1 MTCLQPLRL
10 KKKSKLLVSVAKEV
24 VFLDEPDKSF
34 KRFPIYWFRKI
45 KKKILLLE
53 EPMNLVKTGLLGNW
67 KEKKKKY
74 IYIYI
79 FWQRNEGRSVLQ
91 SINDSLFP
99 R

>member
-1 MTCLQPLRL
+1 MSYMTRLQPLRL

-45 KKKILLLE
+45 KKKKKILSLE

-67 KEKKKKY
+67 K
-74 IYIYI
+74 
-79 FWQRNEGRSVLQ
+79 
-91 SINDSLFP
+91 
-99 R
+99 

>member
-1 MTCLQPLRL
+1 MSHMTCLQPLRL

-45 KKKILLLE
+45 KKKILSLE

-67 KEKKKKY
+67 KEKKY

-79 FWQRNEGRSVLQ
+79 YILAKE
-91 SINDSLFP
+91 
-99 R
+99 